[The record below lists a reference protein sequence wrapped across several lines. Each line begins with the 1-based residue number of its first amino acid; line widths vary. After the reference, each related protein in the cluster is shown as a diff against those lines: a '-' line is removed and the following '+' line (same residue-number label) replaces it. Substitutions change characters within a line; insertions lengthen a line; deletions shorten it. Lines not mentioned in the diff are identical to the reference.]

1 MTQPIHAG
9 RAVDAKRF
17 SNIDRRM
24 ALAFGLVIFCLM
36 LAVLLA
42 GGWYVR
48 GIMQQDQNRLSAI
61 TTQILSDAVGRIS
74 FSGKYHVR
82 LFLQQVRKE
91 RPDIAYLRLL
101 DQQGNVVADSYANDK
116 ERLLNN
122 DTQTSLEPLLAGRT
136 SLLARDLQE
145 PDGTLVHEVSA
156 QYRGGFNNEDQGVI
170 QIGILETAMQ
180 DAWHKAVL
188 ATISML
194 FVLLLIGIA
203 VTYRISAYFGR
214 PVRRLAA
221 DMDRERQRLANI
233 LASMQAGTWEWN
245 MQTGEV
251 TLNER
256 WAAIAGYTLAELQPI
271 DIQTFIKL
279 CHPADLAVNN
289 ERLKAHLSGKEDFY
303 VSEIRMRHKNGHWV
317 WVLDSGCVFQRD
329 ASGAPLIMMGARQD
343 ITERKHAEESL
354 RSESARFMELAR
366 VSNTGVWEWD
376 KANSCLWSSPEYF
389 SMLGLN
395 PQDYAAPGSIT
406 LQNAWIDLLHP
417 DDIEQ
422 ARQSFAQY
430 LADEPSHMY
439 ETEFRMRHAN
449 GSWVWILSRGSILRD
464 ANGKS
469 TGKMLGT
476 HIDATSLKNALA
488 QLRDSQEQ
496 LRRIS
501 DNLPDST
508 VYQIDCG
515 GPHGPR
521 RFTYLS
527 EGIQRVHGLAVED
540 VMRDPSLLYDQMNP
554 EDLVL
559 MRALESECI
568 ANMTDFKAETR
579 CTLPDGRQCWI
590 LITSSPRKMSNGH
603 VVFDGLSIDITEQK
617 QQEERIH
624 ELNTQ
629 LEQRVQERTLKL
641 SSALDGLRRT
651 QKELLQS
658 EKLASLGALV
668 AGVAHELN
676 TPIGTAVTV
685 ASTLVQ
691 THKRFKAL
699 TETGLTRSALAEYLN
714 DVQEGGLI
722 IERNLERAAELLG
735 GFKQLAVDQTSY
747 QRRSF
752 SVHEVVQE
760 IMLSMRPTLR
770 KTKFELVTDIP
781 RDLVMDS
788 LPGPLG
794 QVLINLINNAL
805 VHAFGDRDTGT
816 ISLGA
821 RATDPGWLSVTV
833 RDDGRGIPQ
842 EHQSKIFDPF
852 FTTKMGQGGSGL
864 GLHITYTLV
873 TGPLG
878 GRIELHSAPGQGTS
892 FVLHLPLAAPTFAT
906 ESVDEAQA

>member
-1 MTQPIHAG
+1 MTQPI
-9 RAVDAKRF
+9 REQTAVDAKRF

-24 ALAFGLVIFCLM
+24 ALAFGLVIFSLM
-36 LAVLLA
+36 LAVLLV

-48 GIMQQDQNRLSAI
+48 GIMQQDQNRFSAI

-91 RPDIAYLRLL
+91 RPDVVYLRLL
-101 DQQGNVVADSYANDK
+101 DRQGNVVADSYADDK
-116 ERLLNN
+116 ERLLG
-122 DTQTSLEPLLAGRT
+122 DDAQEFLAPLLAGST
-136 SLLARDLQE
+136 ALLARDLQGA
-145 PDGTLVHEVSA
+145 DGTPVHEVSA

-180 DAWHKAVL
+180 EAWRKAAF
-188 ATISML
+188 ATLSML

-203 VTYRISAYFGR
+203 LTYWISAYFGL
-214 PVRRLAA
+214 PVRNLAA
-221 DMDRERQRLANI
+221 DMTRERQRLANI

-256 WAAIAGYTLAELQPI
+256 WAEIAGYSLAELQPI

-279 CHPADLAVNN
+279 CHPDDLALNN
-289 ERLKAHLSGKEDFY
+289 EKLKAHLSGKEEIY
-303 VSEIRMRHKNGHWV
+303 ASEIRMRHKAGHWV

-329 ASGAPLIMMGARQD
+329 GNGAPLIMMGARQD
-343 ITERKHAEESL
+343 ITERKYAEESL
-354 RSESARFMELAR
+354 RRESARFMELAR

-376 KANSCLWSSPEYF
+376 KTSSCLWCSPEYF
-389 SMLGLN
+389 SMLGLA
-395 PQDYAAPGSIT
+395 PEDYAAPGSIT
-406 LQNAWIDLLHP
+406 LQNAWVDLLHP
-417 DDIEQ
+417 DDLER
-422 ARQSFAQY
+422 ARRCFADY
-430 LADEPSHMY
+430 LAAEPSHMY

-449 GSWVWILSRGSILRD
+449 GSWIWILSRGSILRD

-476 HIDATSLKNALA
+476 HIDATSLKEALA
-488 QLRDSQEQ
+488 QLRDSQERLQ
-496 LRRIS
+496 LIS
-501 DNLPDST
+501 DNLPDSM
-508 VYQIDCG
+508 VYQLDCG

-527 EGIQRVHGLAVED
+527 EGIQRMHGLAAEE
-540 VMRDPSLLYDQMNP
+540 VMRDPSLLYNQMNP

-559 MRALESECI
+559 IRALESECI
-568 ANMTDFKAETR
+568 ANMTDLKAETR
-579 CTLPDGRQCWI
+579 YTLPDGREGWL

-603 VVFDGLSIDITEQK
+603 IVFDGMSIDVTEQK

-624 ELNTQ
+624 ELNTL
-629 LEQRVQERTLKL
+629 LEERVHERTAKL

-691 THKRFKAL
+691 THKRFKELA
-699 TETGLTRSALAEYLN
+699 ETGLTRNGLAEYLN

-722 IERNLERAAELLG
+722 IERNLERAAELIG

-760 IMLSMRPTLR
+760 IILSMKPTLR
-770 KTKFELVTDIP
+770 KTRFELVTDVP
-781 RDLVMDS
+781 QDLVLDG

-805 VHAFGDRDTGT
+805 VHAFGDRDLGT
-816 ISLGA
+816 ISLSA
-821 RATDPGWLSVTV
+821 RATEPGWVSVTV
-833 RDDGRGIPQ
+833 SDDGRGIP
-842 EHQSKIFDPF
+842 EDHQRKIFDPF

-878 GRIELHSAPGQGTS
+878 GRIELHSTPGQGTS
-892 FVLHLPLAAPTFAT
+892 FVLHLPLVAPTLTA
-906 ESVDEAQA
+906 EPVSEEQA

>member
-1 MTQPIHAG
+1 MTRMIREQTT
-9 RAVDAKRF
+9 VDAKRF

-24 ALAFGLVIFCLM
+24 ALAFGLVIFSLM
-36 LAVLLA
+36 LAALLV

-48 GIMQQDQNRLSAI
+48 GIMQQDQSRFSSI

-91 RPDIAYLRLL
+91 RPDIVYLRLL
-101 DQQGNVVADSYANDK
+101 DQNGNVVADSYADDVAS
-116 ERLLNN
+116 LLDD
-122 DTQTSLEPLLAGRT
+122 DTQALLAPLIAGST
-136 SLLARDLQE
+136 SLLTRDLRE
-145 PDGTLVHEVSA
+145 PDGISVHEISA
-156 QYRGGFNNEDQGVI
+156 PYRGGFNNEDQGVI
-170 QIGILETAMQ
+170 QIGILETSMQ
-180 DAWHKAVL
+180 AAWRNAAL
-188 ATISML
+188 ITLSML

-214 PVRRLAA
+214 PVRHLAS
-221 DMDRERQRLANI
+221 DMARERQRLANI
-233 LASMQAGTWEWN
+233 LASMRAGTWEWN

-256 WAAIAGYTLAELQPI
+256 WAEIAGYSLAELQPI

-279 CHPADLAVNN
+279 CHPDDLALNN
-289 ERLKAHLSGKEDFY
+289 ERLKAHLSGKEEIY
-303 VSEIRMRHKNGHWV
+303 ASEIRMRHKDGHWV

-329 ASGAPLIMMGARQD
+329 KNGAPLIMMGARQD
-343 ITERKHAEESL
+343 ITERKYAEESL
-354 RSESARFMELAR
+354 RRESARFMELAR
-366 VSNTGVWEWD
+366 VSNTGVWEWNT
-376 KANSCLWSSPEYF
+376 ANSCLWCSPEYF
-389 SMLGLN
+389 SMLGLD
-395 PQDYAAPGSIT
+395 PEDYAAPGSIT

-422 ARQSFAQY
+422 ARRCFADY
-430 LADEPSHMY
+430 LAEEPSHMY

-449 GSWVWILSRGSILRD
+449 GSWIWILSRGSILRD

-476 HIDATSLKNALA
+476 HIDATSLKEALA

-508 VYQIDCG
+508 VYQLDCG

-527 EGIQRVHGLAVED
+527 EGIQRIHGLSAEA
-540 VMRDPSLLYDQMNP
+540 VMRDPSLLYNQMNP

-590 LITSSPRKMSNGH
+590 LISSSPRKMSNGH
-603 VVFDGLSIDITEQK
+603 IVFDGISIDITEQK

-624 ELNTQ
+624 ELNTL
-629 LEQRVQERTLKL
+629 LEQRVHERTAKL

-691 THKRFKAL
+691 THKRFKEMA
-699 TETGLTRSALAEYLN
+699 ETGLTRSGLAEYLN

-722 IERNLERAAELLG
+722 IERNLERAAELIG

-760 IMLSMRPTLR
+760 IVLSMKPTLR
-770 KTKFELVTDIP
+770 KTKFELVTDVAQ
-781 RDLVMDS
+781 DLVMDS

-805 VHAFGDRDTGT
+805 LHAFGDRDTGT
-816 ISLGA
+816 ISLSA
-821 RATDPGWLSVTV
+821 RPAEPGWLSVTV
-833 RDDGRGIPQ
+833 RDDGRGIP
-842 EHQSKIFDPF
+842 EDHQGKIFDPF
-852 FTTKMGQGGSGL
+852 FTTRMGQGGSGL

-878 GRIELHSAPGQGTS
+878 GDIELHSTPGQGTS
-892 FVLHLPLAAPTFAT
+892 FVLHLPLVAPTLAAEPVGET
-906 ESVDEAQA
+906 ET

>member
-1 MTQPIHAG
+1 MTRMIREQTT
-9 RAVDAKRF
+9 VDAKRF

-24 ALAFGLVIFCLM
+24 ALTFGLVIFSLM
-36 LAVLLA
+36 LAALLV

-48 GIMQQDQNRLSAI
+48 GIMRQDQNRFSSI

-91 RPDIAYLRLL
+91 RPDIVYLRLL
-101 DQQGNVVADSYANDK
+101 DQKGNVVADSYADNM
-116 ERLLNN
+116 ESLLDD
-122 DTQTSLEPLLAGRT
+122 DTQALLAPLITGST
-136 SLLARDLQE
+136 SLLARDLRE
-145 PDGTLVHEVSA
+145 PDGVLVHEVSA
-156 QYRGGFNNEDQGVI
+156 RYRGGFNNEDQGVI
-170 QIGILETAMQ
+170 QIGILETSMQ
-180 DAWHKAVL
+180 EAWRNAAF
-188 ATISML
+188 ATLSML

-203 VTYRISAYFGR
+203 VTYWISAYFGL
-214 PVRRLAA
+214 PVRHLAA
-221 DMDRERQRLANI
+221 DMARERQRLANI
-233 LASMQAGTWEWN
+233 LASMRAGTWEWN

-256 WAAIAGYTLAELQPI
+256 WAEIAGYSLAELQPI

-279 CHPADLAVNN
+279 CHPADLALNN
-289 ERLKAHLSGKEDFY
+289 ERLKAHLSGKEEIY
-303 VSEIRMRHKNGHWV
+303 ASEIRMRHKDGHWV

-329 ASGAPLIMMGARQD
+329 ESGAPLIMMGARQD
-343 ITERKHAEESL
+343 ITERKYAEESL
-354 RSESARFMELAR
+354 RRESARFMELAR

-376 KANSCLWSSPEYF
+376 TSNSCLWCSPEYF
-389 SMLGLN
+389 SMLGLA
-395 PQDYAAPGSIT
+395 PEDYAAPGSIN

-417 DDIEQ
+417 DDIEN
-422 ARQSFAQY
+422 ARRSFADY
-430 LADEPSHMY
+430 LAAEPAYMY

-464 ANGKS
+464 TNGKS

-476 HIDATSLKNALA
+476 HIDATSLKEALA
-488 QLRDSQEQ
+488 QLRDSQERLQ
-496 LRRIS
+496 RIS
-501 DNLPDST
+501 DNIPDST
-508 VYQIDCG
+508 VYQLDCG

-527 EGIQRVHGLAVED
+527 EGIQRIHGLSAEE
-540 VMRDPSLLYDQMNP
+540 VMRNPALLYNQMNP

-603 VVFDGLSIDITEQK
+603 IVFDGMSIDITEQK

-624 ELNTQ
+624 ELNTL
-629 LEQRVQERTLKL
+629 LEQRVHERTAKL

-691 THKRFKAL
+691 THKRFKELAA
-699 TETGLTRSALAEYLN
+699 TGLTRSGLAEYLN

-722 IERNLERAAELLG
+722 IERNLERAAELIG

-760 IMLSMRPTLR
+760 IILSMKPTLR
-770 KTKFELVTDIP
+770 KTKFELVTDVP
-781 RDLVMDS
+781 QDLVLDS

-816 ISLGA
+816 ISLSA
-821 RATDPGWLSVTV
+821 RATEPGWLSVTV
-833 RDDGRGIPQ
+833 RDDGRGIP
-842 EHQSKIFDPF
+842 EDHQGKIFDPF
-852 FTTKMGQGGSGL
+852 FTTRMGQGGSGL

-878 GRIELHSAPGQGTS
+878 GDIELHSAPGQGTS
-892 FVLHLPLAAPTFAT
+892 FVLHLPLVAPTLAA
-906 ESVDEAQA
+906 EPAGEAQA

>member
-1 MTQPIHAG
+1 MKQPIHEQA
-9 RAVDAKRF
+9 AVEAKRF
-17 SNIDRRM
+17 SNLDRRM
-24 ALAFGLVIFCLM
+24 ALAFGLVIFSLM
-36 LAVLLA
+36 LAALLV

-48 GIMQQDQNRLSAI
+48 GIMQQNQKRFSAI

-91 RPDIAYLRLL
+91 RPDIVYLRLL
-101 DQQGNVVADSYANDK
+101 DQQGHVVADSYADDK
-116 ERLLNN
+116 ERLLGE
-122 DTQTSLEPLLAGRT
+122 DTQAFLAPLLAGST
-136 SLLARDLQE
+136 TLLARDLQE
-145 PDGTLVHEVSA
+145 SDGTSVHEVSA
-156 QYRGGFNNEDQGVI
+156 RYRGGFNNEDQGVI

-180 DAWHKAVL
+180 DAWRNVAF
-188 ATISML
+188 ATLSML
-194 FVLLLIGIA
+194 FVLLMIGIA
-203 VTYRISAYFGR
+203 VTYWISVHFGL
-214 PVRRLAA
+214 PVRKLAA
-221 DMDRERQRLANI
+221 DMARERQRLANI

-256 WAAIAGYTLAELQPI
+256 WAEIAGYSLAELQPI
-271 DIQTFIKL
+271 DIQTFVKL
-279 CHPADLAVNN
+279 CHPDDLALNN
-289 ERLKAHLSGKEDFY
+289 EKLKAHLSGKEEIY
-303 VSEIRMRHKNGHWV
+303 ASEIRMRHKSGHWV

-329 ASGAPLIMMGARQD
+329 ESGAPLIMMGARQD
-343 ITERKHAEESL
+343 ITERKYAEESL
-354 RSESARFMELAR
+354 RRESARFMELAR

-376 KANSCLWSSPEYF
+376 KASSCLWCSPEYF
-389 SMLGLN
+389 SMLGLD
-395 PQDYAAPGSIT
+395 PEYYAAPGSIT
-406 LQNAWIDLLHP
+406 LQNAWVDLLHP
-417 DDIEQ
+417 DDLEH
-422 ARQSFAQY
+422 ARRSFADY
-430 LADEPSHMY
+430 LAAEPSHMY

-449 GSWVWILSRGSILRD
+449 ASWIWILSRGSILRD

-476 HIDATSLKNALA
+476 HIDATSLKEALA
-488 QLRDSQEQ
+488 QLRESQERLQ
-496 LRRIS
+496 RIS
-501 DNLPDST
+501 DNIPDSM
-508 VYQIDCG
+508 VYQLDCG
-515 GPHGPR
+515 GPGGPR
-521 RFTYLS
+521 KFTYLS
-527 EGIQRVHGLAVED
+527 EGIQRIHGLAAKD
-540 VMRDPSLLYDQMNP
+540 VMRDPSLLYNQMNP

-559 MRALESECI
+559 MRALENECI
-568 ANMTDFKAETR
+568 ASMTDFKAETR
-579 CTLPDGRQCWI
+579 CTLPDGRQLWI
-590 LITSSPRKMSNGH
+590 LITSSPRKMSDGH
-603 VVFDGLSIDITEQK
+603 IVFDGMSIDITEQK

-624 ELNTQ
+624 ELNTL
-629 LEQRVQERTLKL
+629 LEQRVHERTAKL
-641 SSALDGLRRT
+641 SSALEGLRRT

-691 THKRFKAL
+691 THKRFKEMA
-699 TETGLTRSALAEYLN
+699 ETGLTRSGLAEYLS

-722 IERNLERAAELLG
+722 IERNLERAAELIG

-760 IMLSMRPTLR
+760 IILSMKPTLR
-770 KTKFELVTDIP
+770 KTKFELVTDVP
-781 RDLVMDS
+781 QDLVLDS

-816 ISLGA
+816 ISLSA
-821 RATDPGWLSVTV
+821 RATEPGWLSVTV
-833 RDDGRGIPQ
+833 SDDGRGIPE
-842 EHQSKIFDPF
+842 EHQRKIFDPF

-878 GRIELHSAPGQGTS
+878 GNIELHSTPGQGTS
-892 FVLHLPLAAPTFAT
+892 FVLHLPLVAPTLVAEPVGET
-906 ESVDEAQA
+906 RA

>member
-1 MTQPIHAG
+1 MTQPI
-9 RAVDAKRF
+9 REQTAVDAKRF

-24 ALAFGLVIFCLM
+24 ALAFGLVIFSLM
-36 LAVLLA
+36 LAVLLV

-48 GIMQQDQNRLSAI
+48 GIMQQDQNRFSAI

-91 RPDIAYLRLL
+91 RPDVVYLRLL
-101 DQQGNVVADSYANDK
+101 DRQGNVVADSYADDK
-116 ERLLNN
+116 ERLLG
-122 DTQTSLEPLLAGRT
+122 DDAQEFLAPLLAGST
-136 SLLARDLQE
+136 ALLARDLQGA
-145 PDGTLVHEVSA
+145 DGTPVHEVSA

-180 DAWHKAVL
+180 EAWRKAAF
-188 ATISML
+188 ATLSML
-194 FVLLLIGIA
+194 FALLLIGIA
-203 VTYRISAYFGR
+203 LTYWISAYFGL
-214 PVRRLAA
+214 PVRNLAA
-221 DMDRERQRLANI
+221 DMTRERQRLANI

-256 WAAIAGYTLAELQPI
+256 WAEIAGYSLAELQPI

-279 CHPADLAVNN
+279 CHPDDLALNN
-289 ERLKAHLSGKEDFY
+289 EKLKAHLSGKEEIY
-303 VSEIRMRHKNGHWV
+303 ASEIRMRHKAGHWV

-329 ASGAPLIMMGARQD
+329 GNGAPLIMMGARQD
-343 ITERKHAEESL
+343 ITERKYAEESL
-354 RSESARFMELAR
+354 RRESARFMELAR

-376 KANSCLWSSPEYF
+376 KTSSCLWCSPEYF
-389 SMLGLN
+389 SMLGLA
-395 PQDYAAPGSIT
+395 PEDYAAPGSIT
-406 LQNAWIDLLHP
+406 LQNAWVDLLHP
-417 DDIEQ
+417 DDLER
-422 ARQSFAQY
+422 ARRCFADY
-430 LADEPSHMY
+430 LAAEPSHMY

-449 GSWVWILSRGSILRD
+449 GSWIWILSRGSILRD

-476 HIDATSLKNALA
+476 HIDATSLKEALA
-488 QLRDSQEQ
+488 QLRDSQERLQ
-496 LRRIS
+496 LIS
-501 DNLPDST
+501 DNLPDSM
-508 VYQIDCG
+508 VYQLDCG

-527 EGIQRVHGLAVED
+527 EGIQRMHGLAAEE
-540 VMRDPSLLYDQMNP
+540 VMRDPSLLYNQMNP

-559 MRALESECI
+559 IRALESECI
-568 ANMTDFKAETR
+568 ANMTDLKAETR
-579 CTLPDGRQCWI
+579 YTLPDGREGWL

-603 VVFDGLSIDITEQK
+603 IVFDGMSIDVTEQK

-624 ELNTQ
+624 ELNTL
-629 LEQRVQERTLKL
+629 LEERVHERTAKL

-691 THKRFKAL
+691 THKRFKELA
-699 TETGLTRSALAEYLN
+699 ETGLTRNGLAEYLN

-722 IERNLERAAELLG
+722 IERNLERAAELIG

-760 IMLSMRPTLR
+760 IILSMKPTLR
-770 KTKFELVTDIP
+770 KTRFELVTDVP
-781 RDLVMDS
+781 QDLVLDG

-805 VHAFGDRDTGT
+805 VHAFGDRDLGT
-816 ISLGA
+816 ISLSA
-821 RATDPGWLSVTV
+821 RATEPGWVSVTV
-833 RDDGRGIPQ
+833 SDDGRGIP
-842 EHQSKIFDPF
+842 EDHQRKIFDPF

-878 GRIELHSAPGQGTS
+878 GRIELHSTPGQGTS
-892 FVLHLPLAAPTFAT
+892 FVLHLPLVAPTLAA
-906 ESVDEAQA
+906 EPVSEEQA